1 MTANDKNS
9 PNGLWTDSAVIPVE
23 ALTEEREL
31 ASTMTSTAANVSCLP
46 EQTFAIM
53 VHKLYAERVKD
64 YLSRKRGWNDPVSS
78 PLNVKIL
85 HTQDIS
91 GVSRARRG
99 FILLFIENVIRP
111 VESLPPVARQNISWI
126 GRISHHSND
135 RGLIWRTLR
144 DQGFKLANNS
154 LRVDVFPRDKTDLIC
169 LTLQASCAEELAQP
183 RPSDPFEG
191 PISMTMSASRCS
203 HRLTVICTGNSTFL
217 WGLASRQSNRDSSMM
232 SMKFNHEAADE
243 IVVEAADSI
252 TGKDVMGNVE
262 ITTPLSRAYY
272 KLDQVW
278 HDYLENY
285 PSLELHLGTGID
297 LGACPGGWTQVL
309 VHKLGLTSIVAVDP
323 GRPADRILN
332 LPQVV
337 HVQSSIKSTTI
348 APYGP
353 FTILVCDA
361 SDVWIEIMNQI
372 AETVVG
378 KCTWMLPSV
387 CVITLK
393 LPFKTLQSIQRHVDM
408 MAESIPSHLDDM
420 AEKMFPSED
429 RVQVQY
435 QIVHLMANS
444 DSERTLIAIFHK
456 QVSIEQT

>member
-1 MTANDKNS
+1 
-9 PNGLWTDSAVIPVE
+9 
-23 ALTEEREL
+23 
-31 ASTMTSTAANVSCLP
+31 
-46 EQTFAIM
+46 
-53 VHKLYAERVKD
+53 
-64 YLSRKRGWNDPVSS
+64 
-78 PLNVKIL
+78 
-85 HTQDIS
+85 
-91 GVSRARRG
+91 
-99 FILLFIENVIRP
+99 
-111 VESLPPVARQNISWI
+111 
-126 GRISHHSND
+126 
-135 RGLIWRTLR
+135 
-144 DQGFKLANNS
+144 
-154 LRVDVFPRDKTDLIC
+154 
-169 LTLQASCAEELAQP
+169 
-183 RPSDPFEG
+183 
-191 PISMTMSASRCS
+191 
-203 HRLTVICTGNSTFL
+203 
-217 WGLASRQSNRDSSMM
+217 MM